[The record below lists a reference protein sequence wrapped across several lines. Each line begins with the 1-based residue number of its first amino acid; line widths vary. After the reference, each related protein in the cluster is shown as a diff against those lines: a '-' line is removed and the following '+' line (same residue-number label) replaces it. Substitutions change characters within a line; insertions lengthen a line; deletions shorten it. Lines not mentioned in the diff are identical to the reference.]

1 MWDVVWTD
9 PNPEL
14 VGEHKARKEKEDMFK
29 KDDKGQPRRRS
40 ASTASSRWSTD
51 SPFAIFRTR
60 GSKKANEAS
69 SNAEMASSGSSGVVS
84 PAMASSDRSPM
95 SKTFDE
101 GSRRSSSRMS
111 TSFLER
117 LAHFESP
124 LNTSPLLSEN
134 SGDACRRLFC
144 SSAIE
149 GEKCRLACVRTP
161 VDDFDSS
168 TDIPSSPSA
177 IKRFSI
183 AGSTSDDLT
192 ESEKMRSLVQI
203 FRRSPSTAEPVGNY
217 PLPSA
222 GNAVVPAHLAPGE
235 K

>member
-29 KDDKGQPRRRS
+29 KDDKSQPRRRS

-69 SNAEMASSGSSGVVS
+69 SNAEMASSGSSGVAS

-111 TSFLER
+111 ISFLER

-203 FRRSPSTAEPVGNY
+203 FRRSPSTAEPVGNC

-222 GNAVVPAHLAPGE
+222 GNAVVPAHLTSGE